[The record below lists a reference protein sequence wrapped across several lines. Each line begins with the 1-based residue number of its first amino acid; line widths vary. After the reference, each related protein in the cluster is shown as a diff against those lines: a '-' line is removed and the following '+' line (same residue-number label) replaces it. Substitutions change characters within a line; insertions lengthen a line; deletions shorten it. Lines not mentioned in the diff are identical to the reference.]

1 MNFENIQMV
10 VVRKRSDGSKINIIQ
25 INEGNRYEKYECIVC
40 GSDVIPVAP
49 EGKIIGGATA
59 KVTPH
64 FKHLNADKCGTES
77 FTHFWMKTE
86 FIKIGD
92 CFKVITDK
100 ENEYI
105 CNQIFFEKTIVIN
118 GRRYTPDATVLTSC
132 GNTIHFEY
140 NYSNKKK
147 VKDYIDI
154 WKELNNIIIEA
165 DMNSILS
172 VFSDSVPTFKA
183 LYYEGKCFNLNDE
196 DNAYYRTIGEYK
208 LTKHDEN
215 YLESRKIEIE
225 NLDNLWEEIRKI
237 KYENKDYSEI
247 GNFIRSITSE
257 EGRKVAIAIL
267 SRARCGNSILGNYVT
282 FIKTNIDKRLKLLNL
297 KYSGYLIRYET
308 EVPRLIYDR
317 IFNGVTIKFY
327 IPDNGYDSDI
337 PVISQTYNY
346 NFKDEILS
354 NMLKIRID
362 TAVKE
367 LLSTHTV
374 LLKVLDVFQS
384 NKKVINYKL
393 NYKIN
398 TDYIDAI
405 YFEDYRNKHFVLTKS
420 YNCLYDFKKDNP
432 NIFSKI
438 IDKVNK
444 VPLFIKFSTYFNSN
458 SFYICETKDSY
469 EFNEIYSYSNE
480 AINFK
485 FDKFIK
491 QCNIDMSYYLVNNNS
506 KFLPRYNFVS
516 VTSELNALVDKI
528 EEDISNIRKDF
539 INTEYFTKVYE
550 KGENIEIV
558 DLDINKKIYQLLYPI
573 IYLSNKCD
581 HDDALSIK
589 FNKDFTKDESGKTR
603 AWLIKDFI
611 SVLNRVGITGINNI
625 K

>member
-10 VVRKRSDGSKINIIQ
+10 VVRKRSDGSKINISQ
-25 INEGNRYEKYECIVC
+25 IDEENRYEKYECIVC
-40 GSDVIPVAP
+40 GSDVIPVAVK
-49 EGKIIGGATA
+49 GKIIGGDNA

-196 DNAYYRTIGEYK
+196 DNFYYKTIGEYK
-208 LTKHDEN
+208 LTKRDEN
-215 YLESRKIEIE
+215 YLESRKVEME
-225 NLDNLWEEIRKI
+225 NLDYLWEEIRKI

-247 GNFIRSITSE
+247 GNFIRSITSD

-282 FIKTNIDKRLKLLNL
+282 FIKTNIDKHFKLLNL
-297 KYSGYLIRYET
+297 KYNGYLIKYET

-327 IPDNGYDSDI
+327 IPDSGYNSDVPEI
-337 PVISQTYNY
+337 HQTYNY

-354 NMLKIRID
+354 GTFKSRID
-362 TAVKE
+362 TTVEK
-367 LLSTHTV
+367 LLSTHNL
-374 LLKVLDVFQS
+374 LLKVLDVFQK
-384 NKKVINYKL
+384 NDKIVNYKL
-393 NYKIN
+393 NYKEN
-398 TDYIDAI
+398 TDYINAI
-405 YFEDYRNKHFVLTKS
+405 YFVDYRNKCFVLSKGYYSKETFQEHHTNVFNNLIDDNTLFIGLHYLS
-420 YNCLYDFKKDNP
+420 YN
-432 NIFSKI
+432 
-438 IDKVNK
+438 
-444 VPLFIKFSTYFNSN
+444 
-458 SFYICETKDSY
+458 FYIQETKDSY
-469 EFNEIYSYSNE
+469 DFNFVNSTDKFIQYR
-480 AINFK
+480 

-491 QCNIDMSYYLVNNNS
+491 QKTLNLSYYFVDKS
-506 KFLPRYNFVS
+506 LPRYNFVK
-516 VTSELNALVDKI
+516 VTSELNDLLDKI
-528 EEDISNIRKDF
+528 EENIKDIKRNFS
-539 INTEYFTKVYE
+539 NTEYST
-550 KGENIEIV
+550 
-558 DLDINKKIYQLLYPI
+558 KIYKNGESIKISDCDIDKKLTQLLYPI
-573 IYLSNKCD
+573 TYLSNKCD
-581 HDDALSIK
+581 YEELNIQL
-589 FNKDFTKDESGKTR
+589 NKDFTKGLLGDFR
-603 AWLIKDFI
+603 LWLIKDFI
-611 SVLNRVGITGINNI
+611 NELNRIGVVEINNI

>member
-10 VVRKRSDGSKINIIQ
+10 VVRKRSDGSKINISQ

-86 FIKIGD
+86 FIKTGD

-105 CNQIFFEKTIVIN
+105 CNQIFFEKTIVVN

-132 GNTIHFEY
+132 GNMIHFEY

-196 DNAYYRTIGEYK
+196 DNAYYKTIGEYK

-225 NLDNLWEEIRKI
+225 NLDNLWEEIRRI

-267 SRARCGNSILGNYVT
+267 SRARCGNSILGNYVS
-282 FIKTNIDKRLKLLNL
+282 FLKTNVDKRLKLLNL
-297 KYSGYLIRYET
+297 KYKGYLVKYET
-308 EVPRLIYDR
+308 GIHHYIYDR
-317 IFNGVTIKFY
+317 IFKGIYLVFYLPNGEYGDSCST
-327 IPDNGYDSDI
+327 YDF
-337 PVISQTYNY
+337 
-346 NFKDEILS
+346 NFKEEILS
-354 NMLKIRID
+354 DALKIKID
-362 TAVKE
+362 YIVE
-367 LLSTHTV
+367 SLFVEHNI
-374 LLKVLDVFQS
+374 LLKILDTMQK
-384 NKKVINYKL
+384 NGKIINYKL
-393 NYKIN
+393 NYKEN
-398 TDYIDAI
+398 TDYVNAI
-405 YFEDYRNKHFVLTKS
+405 YFEDYRKKNFILTKS
-420 YNCLYDFKKDNP
+420 YDSLYDFRKDNS
-432 NIFSKI
+432 NIFANV
-438 IDKVNK
+438 IDKAHE
-444 VPLFIKFSTYFNSN
+444 VPSFIKFSTFFSSK
-458 SFYICETKDSY
+458 SFCICETHNSY
-469 EFNEIYSYSNE
+469 EFNEMSRYKSNSINYKFENFINQDNINLSYHH
-480 AINFK
+480 
-485 FDKFIK
+485 
-491 QCNIDMSYYLVNNNS
+491 IDNS
-506 KFLPRYNFVS
+506 FKFLPRYDFVS
-516 VTSELNALVDKI
+516 INSELENLLDNVEEKI
-528 EEDISNIRKDF
+528 ENIKINF
-539 INTEYFTKVYE
+539 INTEYFSKIYKE
-550 KGENIEIV
+550 GEIIEIT
-558 DLDINKKIYQLLYPI
+558 DLDINKKLNQLLYPI
-573 IYLSNKCD
+573 VYLSNKCNYEE
-581 HDDALSIK
+581 LNIQ
-589 FNKDFTKDESGKTR
+589 FNKDFTKDESGKTQ
-603 AWLIKDFI
+603 AWLIKSFI
-611 SVLNRVGITGINNI
+611 DTLNRVGVTNINNI